1 MAYERGN
8 TSSGDKPKYQHKE
21 NRGSMFDNDHKETE
35 KHPDF
40 TGSVNVNGV
49 VYWISAWKGET
60 QRGQRK
66 LSLSVQRQDERRPER
81 QAHAPAKKFGAW

>member
-8 TSSGDKPKYQHKE
+8 TSSNDKPKYQHKE

-35 KHPDF
+35 KHPDL

-49 VYWISAWKGET
+49 VYWINGWKSET
-60 QRGQRK
+60 QSGKRK
-66 LSLSVQRQDERRPER
+66 LSLSVQRQDERQPER
-81 QAHAPAKKFGAW
+81 HAAPAAKKSAW